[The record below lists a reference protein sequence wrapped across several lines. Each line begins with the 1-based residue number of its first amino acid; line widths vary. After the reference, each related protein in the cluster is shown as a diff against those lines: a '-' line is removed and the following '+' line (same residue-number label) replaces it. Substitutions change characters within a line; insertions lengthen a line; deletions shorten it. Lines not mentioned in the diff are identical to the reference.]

1 MKKKE
6 IPRFQSLEEE
16 REFWDKHDTTEYF
29 DGRDEA
35 ELLILGGPKS
45 EVINIRIE
53 PQVKVQIE
61 RLARLNNDDISDLVR
76 EWIYSGIERGIGKR
90 DGAPS
95 ADGEETGYEFAL
107 KELSD
112 DVHRL
117 SGMVEEA
124 IETFS
129 AGDDSR

>member
-6 IPRFQSLEEE
+6 IPKFKSLEEE

-53 PQVKVQIE
+53 PQVKVQTE
-61 RLARLNNDDISDLVR
+61 RLARLNNDDVSDLVR
-76 EWIYSGIERGIGKR
+76 EWIYSGIEREIEKR
-90 DGAPS
+90 YGVPS
-95 ADGEETGYEFAL
+95 AGGGEPGYESVL
-107 KELSD
+107 KGLSD
-112 DVHRL
+112 DVRKL

-124 IETFS
+124 IERFES
-129 AGDDSR
+129 GDD